1 MTLDELRYPI
11 GKHDVH
17 APLSA
22 GDLDLARRSIA
33 ELPDQLGAAV
43 AGLDRAKLDTP
54 YREGGWTVRQ
64 VVHHLADSHLNA
76 YTRLRLALTEESPV
90 IKPYDE
96 ERWAELPDAKTLD
109 VEPSILVLRGLH
121 HRWSRLLE
129 ALTAV
134 EFERNLVHPEA
145 GKFSVAQL
153 TGLYGW
159 HSRHHVAHITSLR
172 TRSGW

>member
-1 MTLDELRYPI
+1 MSGEDLRYPI

-17 APLSA
+17 AVLSPK
-22 GDLDLARRSIA
+22 DLELARRSIA
-33 ELPDQLGAAV
+33 ELPDRLEAAL

-76 YTRLRLALTEESPV
+76 HTRLRLGLTEDNPIV
-90 IKPYDE
+90 KTYDE
-96 ERWAELPDAKTLD
+96 ALWAELADAKTLD
-109 VEPSILVLRGLH
+109 VEPSVLLLRGLH

-129 ALTAV
+129 TLKPGD
-134 EFERNLVHPEA
+134 FERQIVHPEA

-172 TRSGW
+172 KRSGW